1 MTKMETSMTKLIA
14 NVLVLGSF
22 GLAAACAPE
31 STGTPST
38 GGTGG
43 VANGSGGA
51 AITGGVS
58 ATGAA
63 ASGGRATGGQ
73 SLTTGGKAAGGG
85 ANGGAASCFPPL
97 TDFAAKAGGFGS
109 ATRQIV
115 QISTGDSVS
124 LFRPSDANF
133 GQNGCKHPLLVW
145 GNGST
150 NTVDIW
156 ASHLSRVATFGFVV
170 VAPEQ
175 TQVTAKQMNDAL
187 DYAVQLSQDSSSNYY
202 NKVDTSKLGSTGY
215 SLGGMGAMQV
225 AANARIGATF
235 LWDSF
240 GTSSAL
246 HGPLGGIF
254 AENGISTSW
263 ASMIDSC
270 PYPSFGMQ
278 AAGTTHTS
286 ILSFPGTG
294 FGGGTTPYAQEA
306 YVGWFRWQFMG
317 DPAARALFAGP
328 SCGFCTRASITVHTH
343 GID

>member
-1 MTKMETSMTKLIA
+1 
-14 NVLVLGSF
+14 V
-22 GLAAACAPE
+22 
-31 STGTPST
+31 
-38 GGTGG
+38 
-43 VANGSGGA
+43 
-51 AITGGVS
+51 
-58 ATGAA
+58 
-63 ASGGRATGGQ
+63 
-73 SLTTGGKAAGGG
+73 
-85 ANGGAASCFPPL
+85 
-97 TDFAAKAGGFGS
+97 KAGTFGS
-109 ATRQIV
+109 AQRQIV

-133 GQNGCKHPLLVW
+133 GQDGCKHPALVW

-156 ASHLSRVATFGFVV
+156 AGHLSRVASFGFVV

-175 TQVTAKQMNDAL
+175 TQVTSKHMNDAL
-187 DYAVQLSQDSSSNYY
+187 DYVVQLSQDSGSNYY
-202 NKVDTSKLGSTGY
+202 NKVDASKLGSTGY

-240 GTSSAL
+240 GTSSSL

-254 AENGISTSW
+254 AESGISTSW

-286 ILSFPGTG
+286 ILSFPGTA

-306 YVGWFRWQFMG
+306 YVGWFRWHFMG

-328 SCGFCTRASITVHTH
+328 SCGFCARTGITVHTH
-343 GID
+343 GIN